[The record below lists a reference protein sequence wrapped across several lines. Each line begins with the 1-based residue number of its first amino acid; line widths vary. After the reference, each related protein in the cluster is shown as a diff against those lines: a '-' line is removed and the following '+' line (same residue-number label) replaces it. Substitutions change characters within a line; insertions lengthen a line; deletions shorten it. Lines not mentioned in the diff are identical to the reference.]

1 MWQTRK
7 RTIKDVQRWQAK
19 GWISDDG
26 ARAIARD
33 LDSRTNAFG
42 TAGALAILGAVLIGF
57 AAMSFV
63 AANWQD
69 MPRLA
74 RLGLLFAGLWASYG
88 VAGYLATHDMNRFA
102 NAATL
107 TGVGLFGASIM
118 LIAQMFHI
126 EGNPPDAV
134 LMWAGGALLAGAV
147 LSSTAALGAIMP
159 LVMLWGGWQQSLQD
173 GVVWWFLPVWAVVT
187 VVYAWHGWRPGLHLS
202 GIALTFFTI
211 SLGFLTWVGGSHVTV
226 VALGLCAVGA
236 GFVARRVLSPQFE
249 DEVIAV
255 SGYGMVTTF
264 AGLFALQ
271 FVEKISLQ
279 GLIGLAVITLALLLA
294 AIYWGVKNENRTI
307 AWLGYA
313 GFSIEVLGLYFKT
326 FETLLGSSLFFL
338 VAGMI
343 VMALAGIAYKL
354 HTRAELME
362 AHPNV

>member
-7 RTIKDVQRWQAK
+7 RTLKDVDYWHAQ

-26 ARAIARD
+26 AAAIARD
-33 LDSRTNAFG
+33 LDSRTNPFG

-69 MPRLA
+69 MPRLT
-74 RLGLLFAGLWASYG
+74 RLGLLFAGLVSAYG
-88 VAGYLATHDMNRFA
+88 AAGYLAPRNMERFA

-134 LMWAGGALLAGAV
+134 LMWGAGALLAGVA
-147 LSSTAALGAIMP
+147 LSSTAALGATMP
-159 LVMLWGGWQQSLQD
+159 LAMLWGGWQQSLQD
-173 GVVWWFLPVWAVVT
+173 GVFWWFLPIWAIVAAA
-187 VVYAWHGWRPGLHLS
+187 YAWHRWRPGLHLS
-202 GIALTFFTI
+202 SIALTLFTI
-211 SLGFLTWVGGSHVTV
+211 SLGFLSWVGGSHITV
-226 VALGLCAVGA
+226 AALGLAAVCAA
-236 GFVARRVLSPQFE
+236 FVVRYVVSKDFE
-249 DEVIAV
+249 DETVTVA
-255 SGYGMVTTF
+255 GYGMVTTF

-271 FVEKISLQ
+271 FIEQTTLL
-279 GLIGLAVITLALLLA
+279 GLIGFAVITLALLLA
-294 AIYWGVKNENRTI
+294 AIYWGVRNENRSI

-338 VAGMI
+338 VAGII
-343 VMALAGIAYKL
+343 VMALAGLAYKL
-354 HTRAELME
+354 HTRADLME
-362 AHPNV
+362 AH

>member
-7 RTIKDVQRWQAK
+7 RMLKDVKRWQDQ

-26 ARAIARD
+26 AAAIARD
-33 LDSRTNAFG
+33 LESRANPFG

-74 RLGLLFAGLWASYG
+74 RLGLLFAGLSASYG
-88 VAGYLATHDMNRFA
+88 AAGYLATRNMDRFA

-107 TGVGLFGASIM
+107 TGVGMFGASIM

-134 LMWAGGALLAGAV
+134 LMWGAGALLAGVA
-147 LSSTAALGAIMP
+147 LSSTAALGATMP
-159 LVMLWGGWQQSLQD
+159 LAMLWGGWQQSLQD
-173 GVVWWFLPVWAVVT
+173 GVYWWFLPVWAIVT
-187 VVYAWHGWRPGLHLS
+187 AAYIWHRWRPGLHLS
-202 GIALTFFTI
+202 GIALTLFTI
-211 SLGFLTWVGGSHVTV
+211 CLGFLSWVGGSHVTV
-226 VALGLCAVGA
+226 ALLGLGAVGA
-236 GFVARRVLSPQFE
+236 AFLGRYVLQKDLEDDSIVVA
-249 DEVIAV
+249 
-255 SGYGMVTTF
+255 GYGMVTTF

-271 FVEKISLQ
+271 FFETTTLQ
-279 GLIGLAVITLALLLA
+279 GLILLAVITLALLLA

-307 AWLGYA
+307 AWLGYT

-338 VAGMI
+338 VAGII
-343 VMALAGIAYKL
+343 VMALAGAAYKL
-354 HTRAELME
+354 HTRSDLME
-362 AHPNV
+362 AH